1 MIRSVV
7 SILALATASL
17 LASASPAST
26 GAGQVL
32 DEQRALESYAL
43 MERYYY
49 VPATRSYVGTYPSA
63 GPAQVWPYSQALA
76 AVLELARMPGG
87 GAGTLTAVP
96 GTISRLAVYRA
107 PVAGLAYAPVYHG
120 RGNPFY
126 DDNAWIGIEL
136 VEAGDLLHN
145 RAELTAA
152 AQVFAWLETGWDTK
166 ADACRGGVYWL
177 MPRGK
182 YWNRSPGSRYR
193 TAVSTVNAALLGVL
207 LYEHTGRRADLR
219 WSERAY
225 RWSQQCLGTPDALL
239 ADHIDAQGNVT
250 SDIHSYN
257 QGALVATAV
266 NLYRTTGS
274 RRYLA
279 DAVRTANASL
289 TAFRDP
295 LHSDDDPVFLAIY
308 YGDLLQLAPYARGP
322 EIRAAINA
330 FASQAWTQARDPA
343 TGLFH
348 FGHTLSTLLDQA
360 AMVQV
365 YAELART
372 T

>member
-1 MIRSVV
+1 VIRAVV
-7 SILALATASL
+7 SILALTTASL
-17 LASASPAST
+17 LTSAPPASV
-26 GAGQVL
+26 GAGRAI
-32 DEQRALESYAL
+32 DEQRAFQSYAL

-49 VPATRSYVGTYPSA
+49 VPGTRSYVGTYPSA
-63 GPAQVWPYSQALA
+63 GPAQLWPYSQALA
-76 AVLELARMPGG
+76 AALELARIPGG
-87 GAGTLTAVP
+87 AARTLASVP
-96 GTISRLAVYRA
+96 GRISRLASYRA
-107 PVAGLAYAPVYHG
+107 PVAALAYAPVYHG

-126 DDNAWIGIEL
+126 DDNVWIGIEL
-136 VEAGDLLHN
+136 VEASDLLHS
-145 RAELTAA
+145 RADLTAA
-152 AQVFAWLETGWDTK
+152 GRVFVWLEAGWDTK
-166 ADACRGGVYWL
+166 ANACRGGVYWL

-193 TAVSTVNAALLGVL
+193 AAVSTVNAALLGVL

-225 RWSQQCLGTPDALL
+225 RWSQRCLGTPDALL

-250 SDIHSYN
+250 PDIHSYN
-257 QGALVATAV
+257 QGALVAAAV
-266 NLYRTTGS
+266 DLYRATGS

-289 TAFRDP
+289 AAFRDP
-295 LHSDDDPVFLAIY
+295 LHSDDAPIFLAIY
-308 YGDLLQLAPYARGP
+308 YGDLLQLAPYARGA
-322 EIRAAINA
+322 EIRAAVNS
-330 FASQAWTQARDPA
+330 FASQAWAQGRDPA

-348 FGHTLSTLLDQA
+348 FGHTFSTLLDQA

-365 YAELART
+365 YAELALT